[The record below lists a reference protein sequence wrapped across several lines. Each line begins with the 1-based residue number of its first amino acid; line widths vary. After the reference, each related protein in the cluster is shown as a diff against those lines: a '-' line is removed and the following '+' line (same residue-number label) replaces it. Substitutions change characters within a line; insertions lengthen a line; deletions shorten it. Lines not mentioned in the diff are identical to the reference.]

1 MASKSL
7 TLSIHLLSERWI
19 TQRVVNPSTI
29 NPDSNLIVQ
38 KGSDHLPDDFIQFY
52 STVNGMQDF
61 YPNEMDEEGFL
72 FYPKEAVNAASAEF
86 EHGSL
91 RNNNRLFI
99 FAEYMHKSWWYG
111 DNVNSSEDY
120 VIGIIPHENLF
131 KPITNSLSEFIEL
144 YLKDSFKLYDY
155 S

>member
-1 MASKSL
+1 MTSKSL
-7 TLSIHLLSERWI
+7 TLSIDLLSERWI
-19 TQRVVNPSTI
+19 TQRVVNPSTMI
-29 NPDSNLIVQ
+29 IEMNLIQ
-38 KGSDHLPDDFIQFY
+38 PERSFSLPEDFIQFY
-52 STVNGMQDF
+52 SKVNGMQDF

-91 RNNNRLFI
+91 GNNSRLFI

-111 DNVNSSEDY
+111 VNVNSSEDY